1 MSRSR
6 KKRTEAAEE
15 ISLEITFGC
24 AAFLCLLGC
33 VWTWRGAG
41 FFVCALLLHELGH
54 ILVLHLCNVRVKA
67 VRLGFGDVEMATAP
81 LGYCEELLTAWAGPC
96 MNFLI
101 YFMLCHTAPAF
112 AAVNLLLGAYNLLPI
127 MPLDGGRMLLAALYL
142 RLPEQTVWVIGRVW
156 SLLVITC
163 LLVLALWFA
172 GAGRAGLLPLVMVLG
187 SYARLALR
195 EKSVAFCGGNRYNK
209 K

>member
-1 MSRSR
+1 M
-6 KKRTEAAEE
+6 EAAGE

-54 ILVLHLCNVRVKA
+54 ILVLHLCNVWVKA
-67 VRLGFGDVEMATAP
+67 VRLGFGDIEMKTAP
-81 LGYCEELLTAWAGPC
+81 LGYWEELLAAWAGPC
-96 MNFLI
+96 VNFLA
-101 YFMLCHTAPAF
+101 YMALRRQMPAF

-142 RLPEQTVWVIGRVW
+142 RLPEQTAWLVGRVW

-163 LLVLALWFA
+163 LLVLALWAA

-187 SYARLALR
+187 SYARLALH

>member
-1 MSRSR
+1 M
-6 KKRTEAAEE
+6 EAAGE

-41 FFVCALLLHELGH
+41 
-54 ILVLHLCNVRVKA
+54 
-67 VRLGFGDVEMATAP
+67 
-81 LGYCEELLTAWAGPC
+81 PC
-96 MNFLI
+96 VNFLA
-101 YFMLCHTAPAF
+101 YMALRRQMPAF

-142 RLPEQTVWVIGRVW
+142 RLPEQTAWLVGRVW

-163 LLVLALWFA
+163 LLVLALWAA

-187 SYARLALR
+187 SYARLALH

-209 K
+209 